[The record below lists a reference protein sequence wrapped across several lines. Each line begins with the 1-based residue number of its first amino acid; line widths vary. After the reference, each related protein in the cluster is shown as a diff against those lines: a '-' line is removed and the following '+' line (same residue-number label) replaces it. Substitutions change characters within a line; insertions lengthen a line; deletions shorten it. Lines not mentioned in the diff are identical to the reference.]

1 MSAQTAEILVGS
13 VAVNLIELGK
23 VASEKALN
31 LSKGLDAINEGSK
44 ELFEMFKPVFPMT
57 TDYATGKANTVLF
70 VQRIYDTFP
79 EEHRTVNP
87 NNPGKFYSWT
97 TAAIKHGNKR
107 ASGLKALQQY
117 IDRNIQDLYFT
128 EETIMKDGEP
138 VKDETTGEV
147 VKAKKPS
154 FAPIATEHEKNLAKV
169 FAALKVLEES
179 ALLSPELKE
188 EIKPALT
195 AIADALRPDFDAE
208 KAEKEKKQKELK
220 AKEMPAPATEEK
232 PEAIAV

>member
-128 EETIMKDGEP
+128 EETIMKDGQ
-138 VKDETTGEV
+138 
-147 VKAKKPS
+147 
-154 FAPIATEHEKNLAKV
+154 
-169 FAALKVLEES
+169 
-179 ALLSPELKE
+179 
-188 EIKPALT
+188 
-195 AIADALRPDFDAE
+195 R
-208 KAEKEKKQKELK
+208 
-220 AKEMPAPATEEK
+220 
-232 PEAIAV
+232 